1 MIEQVKG
8 ITIKEIKKH
17 IDADEYYSYVDLH
30 ELAAEIVLKE
40 THDTKSIIHDDGDGW
55 AGQLTFKFKSKVEG
69 VKDIVTTDFY
79 GTCSFCD
86 TLHAIYEDNDIENDL
101 AYMVLHVMQSMSEQL
116 EAIK

>member
-17 IDADEYYSYVDLH
+17 IDTGEYYGYQDIH
-30 ELAAEIVLKE
+30 ELAAKIVLKE
-40 THDTKSIIHDDGDGW
+40 THNTQAIIHDDGDGW
-55 AGQLTFKFKSKVEG
+55 TGQLTFKFKAKVEG
-69 VKDIVTTDFY
+69 VKDILTTDFY

-86 TLHAIYEDNDIENDL
+86 TLEAIYEDNDIENDL

-116 EAIK
+116 EDTQ